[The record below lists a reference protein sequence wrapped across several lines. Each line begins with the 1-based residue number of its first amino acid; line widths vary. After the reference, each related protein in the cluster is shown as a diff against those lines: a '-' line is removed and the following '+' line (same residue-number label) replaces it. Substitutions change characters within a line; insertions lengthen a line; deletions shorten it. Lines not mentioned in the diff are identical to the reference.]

1 MNKQTITKAII
12 PVAGFGTRFLPA
24 TKAQPK
30 EMLTLVDKPVIQYII
45 EEAVESGITE
55 IILITG
61 QNKRAIEDHFDRNFE
76 LEYRLKQKHKKELLE
91 EMDRI
96 TNLANFVYVRQKT
109 PLGDGH
115 AILQAMDLVDKDES
129 VAVLFGDDLIVGK
142 QPALKQM
149 IDVYERYRDPVIA
162 VERVD
167 RKDTNQYGI
176 VDIVSDEGKTHEI
189 KGLVE
194 KPEPK
199 ESPSNLGIIG
209 KYIVTPDVLEA
220 LSKVKRGK
228 GGEIRLIDGFR
239 AVVKNRSIYAHECE
253 GIRFDCGSKLGFL
266 QATIHFGLK
275 HPELKK
281 DFAKY
286 LKSIKI

>member
-1 MNKQTITKAII
+1 
-12 PVAGFGTRFLPA
+12 
-24 TKAQPK
+24 
-30 EMLTLVDKPVIQYII
+30 
-45 EEAVESGITE
+45 
-55 IILITG
+55 
-61 QNKRAIEDHFDRNFE
+61 
-76 LEYRLKQKHKKELLE
+76 
-91 EMDRI
+91 
-96 TNLANFVYVRQKT
+96 NFVYVRQKT

-115 AILQAMDLVDKDES
+115 AILQAKDLVDKDES
-129 VAVLFGDDLIVGK
+129 VAVLFGDDLIVAK
-142 QPALKQM
+142 TPALKQM

-162 VERVD
+162 VERVE
-167 RKDTNQYGI
+167 KSEVSQYGI

-189 KGLVE
+189 TGLVE
-194 KPEPK
+194 KPDPK
-199 ESPSNLGIIG
+199 DTPSTLGIIG

-239 AVVKNRSIYAHECE
+239 AVVKKRSIYAHECE
-253 GIRFDCGSKLGFL
+253 GVRFDCGSKLGFL

>member
-1 MNKQTITKAII
+1 MTNQTIKKAII

-76 LEYRLKQKHKKELLE
+76 LEYRLKQKGKKELLE

-115 AILQAMDLVDKDES
+115 AILQAKDLIGKDEPF
-129 VAVLFGDDLIVGK
+129 AVLFGDDIIVGK
-142 QPALKQM
+142 TPALKQM
-149 IDVYERYRDPVIA
+149 IDVYDRYHDPVIA
-162 VERVD
+162 VERVEKQD
-167 RKDTNQYGI
+167 IKQYGI
-176 VDIVSDEGKTHEI
+176 VDVVDDKGKTHEI
-189 KGLVE
+189 RGLVE

-199 ESPSNLGIIG
+199 NAPSNLGIIG

-239 AVVKNRSIYAHECE
+239 AVVKSRSIYAHECE
-253 GIRFDCGSKLGFL
+253 GERFDCGSKLGFL
-266 QATIHFGLK
+266 QATIYFGLNHK
-275 HPELKK
+275 DLKN

-286 LKSIKI
+286 LKSVKI